1 MCRSDIVSALRFSIG
16 GLFANMKVLFISPI
30 SPFLSI
36 GGVERYVLN
45 LVNYFKV
52 LKDIK
57 TSLILPTNE
66 TSHQVRDENMTIYYD
81 NNLYIPSNKPSTS
94 DMASKAQEFSDLV
107 EGIIKEH
114 NIDVICAEN
123 IIVGLPAVYS
133 LRLNMIAARHKIP
146 LVLRLHVYTESPLQI
161 ELTNQLMWDRVSCVS
176 RSVAGDCFQKGADIN
191 KLSTDYLGVN
201 ILDFNPVADP
211 EFNLKKELGLEKDI
225 KIILTAGRIITGA
238 KNMLKEKGTI
248 NLIEAFSRISPGFP
262 KMRLLIGVA
271 KAADNL
277 KDEFDNAYEMLIGYI
292 KIHNI
297 ENNTIVKMFELDQM
311 PNIYRSSDLLVLPAE
326 KNETFGQTFI
336 EAMACGIPVIG
347 AKTGGIPEIIS
358 DGYNGFLVPPNDPII
373 LAQKIEELMNDQSTR
388 DSFINAGIKTV
399 KEKFTAEKQ
408 FFSFNKMLE
417 EVADAATQQPKTGV
431 KMLL

>member
-1 MCRSDIVSALRFSIG
+1 
-16 GLFANMKVLFISPI
+16 MKVLFISPI
-30 SPFLSI
+30 SPFMSI

-45 LVNYFKV
+45 LINYFKV
-52 LKDIK
+52 QKDIK
-57 TSLILPTNE
+57 TFLILPTNE
-66 TSHQVRDENMTIYYD
+66 KSHRVRDEKMTIYYD
-81 NNLYIPSNKPSTS
+81 NNFYIPRKKGSAS
-94 DMASKAQEFSDLV
+94 DIASKAQGFSDLV

-123 IIVGLPAVYS
+123 IIVGPPAVYS
-133 LRLNMIAARHKIP
+133 LRLNMIAALYKTP
-146 LVLRLHVYTESPLQI
+146 LILRLHVYAESPLQI
-161 ELTNQLMWDRVSCVS
+161 ELTNQLMWDHVSCVS

-201 ILDFNPVADP
+201 ILDFNPAANP

-225 KIILTAGRIITGA
+225 KIILTAGRIITGT
-238 KNMLKEKGTI
+238 KSMLKEKGMV
-248 NLIEAFSRISPGFP
+248 NLIEAFSRISPRFP

-271 KAADNL
+271 KALDDL

-297 ENNTIVKMFELDQM
+297 ENKTIVKMFELDQM
-311 PNIYRSSDLLVLPAE
+311 PNIYRGSDLLVLPAE

-336 EAMACGIPVIG
+336 EAMACGTPVIG

-373 LAQKIEELMNDQSTR
+373 LAQKIEELMNDHSTR
-388 DSFINAGIKTV
+388 ASFIKAGIKTV
-399 KEKFTAEKQ
+399 KEKFTAEQQ
-408 FFSFNKMLE
+408 FFNFNKMLE
-417 EVADAATQQPKTGV
+417 EVADFNEAGSYALEEALGF
-431 KMLL
+431 